1 MGKIVAIT
9 GAGEGLGRAIARRVA
24 GDGDGVALIGRTASK
39 IEALAEELGECALA
53 VPCDIADPDAI
64 TAGFAAIKERFETL
78 DVLVNNA
85 AIYDPTPLDEADI
98 SRVVQGINTN
108 LTGAML
114 CARAAIP
121 LMREGS
127 HIFNVSSESV
137 EINYPMLTIYRSSK
151 AGLEQFTT
159 SLAAELQPKGIRVTC
174 LQAASMT
181 EPGKA
186 YNLDPQMGM
195 RFMEAAAK
203 NGLRLMEAPISQYSS
218 VADLVRVLI
227 DLPGDL
233 HVEHVKLRARRA

>member
-1 MGKIVAIT
+1 MGKTVVIT
-9 GAGEGLGRAIARRVA
+9 GAGEGLGRAIARRVVK
-24 GDGDGVALIGRTASK
+24 DGDSVALIGRTASK
-39 IEALAEELGECALA
+39 VEVLAEELGEGALA
-53 VPCDIADPDAI
+53 VPCDISDPDAI
-64 TAGFAAIKERFETL
+64 TVAFEAIEERFGTV

-98 SRVVQGINTN
+98 VSVVQGINTN

-151 AGLEQFTT
+151 AGIEQFTT
-159 SLAAELQPKGIRVTC
+159 SLAAELEPKGIRVTC

-186 YNLDPQMGM
+186 YSLDPEMGM

-233 HVEHVKLRARRA
+233 HVEHLKLRARKA